1 MPELTSS
8 TREAARR
15 LCVSDTAIHKAE
27 RTGRIAC
34 EPDGSWDIDKTRRR
48 LTESADSA
56 RAPAPPGG
64 DGQSK
69 CRPFNLKP
77 RRRLRREAQG
87 EANMRS
93 LWSWLFC
100 SLLAL
105 TPTLAFAQARGGTA
119 VIAVPSDP
127 GHLNPAISTS
137 APVQQVAASVF
148 NGLVSLDEN
157 GTPQPDLA
165 QSWAVSPDGL
175 RVTFTL
181 VPDAR
186 WHDGSRVTAEDVKF
200 SFENLLFRFHA
211 RTRAGLAPA
220 VEGIDTPDEH
230 TVVFRL
236 RRPHAPLL
244 RQVDVMEAPI
254 LPRHIYGE
262 GDPNQHPANLR
273 PIGSGPFRFD
283 SYRRDDTVTLVRNES
298 YFKPGLPHLDR
309 LVFRVVPDSNTQI
322 QALLAGEVDYLV
334 RVAPGDVRRLH
345 NRGIT
350 LLDTQGGAGG
360 SNCIMTIGLNLDR
373 PLLADLRVRRA
384 IAAALDRSQMLDLVL
399 FGRGRVAA
407 APISSGMP
415 WAHLPGALDPHP
427 HDAALAN
434 RLLDEAGHRRG
445 ANGERFGLDMFMY
458 ATFTRHGELMRQQ
471 LAQVGVSL
479 RLRFV
484 DAPGLGET
492 VFARRDFDTT
502 LISYCNALDPE
513 IGVRRMYDS
522 ANIGRVPFSNA
533 AGYRNAEVDRLFAE
547 AGAMVDEAQRGER
560 YRAIQRILAMEL
572 PYWWLVEANLT
583 TAWRDAFEGF
593 APWSGQFAE
602 TARRLR

>member
-1 MPELTSS
+1 
-8 TREAARR
+8 
-15 LCVSDTAIHKAE
+15 
-27 RTGRIAC
+27 
-34 EPDGSWDIDKTRRR
+34 
-48 LTESADSA
+48 
-56 RAPAPPGG
+56 
-64 DGQSK
+64 
-69 CRPFNLKP
+69 
-77 RRRLRREAQG
+77 
-87 EANMRS
+87 MRS
-93 LWSWLFC
+93 VWFWLLC
-100 SLLAL
+100 GLLAL
-105 TPTLAFAQARGGTA
+105 GSTLASAQPRGGTA

-157 GTPQPDLA
+157 GTPRPDLA

-186 WHDGSRVTAEDVKF
+186 WHDGARVTAEDVKF
-200 SFENLLFRFHA
+200 TFESLLFRFHA

-220 VEGIDTPDEH
+220 VDGIDTPDDR

-254 LPRHIYGE
+254 LPRHIYAD

-273 PIGSGPFRFD
+273 PIGSGPFRFE
-283 SYRRDDTVTLVRNES
+283 SYRRDDTITLVRNES

-309 LVFRVVPDSNTQI
+309 LVFRVVPDANTQI
-322 QALLAGEVDYLV
+322 QALLAGEVDYVV
-334 RVAPGDVRRLH
+334 RVAPGDVRRLQ

-350 LLDTQGGAGG
+350 LVDTQGGAGG
-360 SNCIMTIGLNLDR
+360 SNCIATIGFNLDR
-373 PLLADLRVRRA
+373 PLLADLRVRHA
-384 IAAALDRSQMLDLVL
+384 IAAAMDRAQMLDLVL

-415 WAHLPGALDPHP
+415 WAHLPRALEGHP
-427 HDAALAN
+427 FDAARAN

-471 LAQVGVSL
+471 LAQVGISL

-484 DAPGLGET
+484 DPPGMGET

-502 LISYCNALDPE
+502 LISYCNGLDPE

-547 AGAMVDEAQRGER
+547 AGAMVDEEQRGER
-560 YRAIQRILAMEL
+560 YRAIQRILAAEL
-572 PYWWLVEANLT
+572 PYWWLVEATLT
-583 TAWRDAFEGF
+583 TAWRDAFQGF
-593 APWSGQFAE
+593 APWSGHFAE
-602 TARRLR
+602 TARRVR